1 MFEEEV
7 CRRRRTDVVRA
18 VVVHGRDLARI
29 ALRAAPEAGRHRRAH
44 VQARARRRR
53 GPVVELAKNK
63 VPLQMFPDVPILEG
77 DFV

>member
-7 CRRRRTDVVRA
+7 YRRRRTDVVRA
-18 VVVHGRDLARI
+18 VVVHGRDLARV
-29 ALRAAPEAGRHRRAH
+29 ALRAAAVPGRHRRAH

-53 GPVVELAKNK
+53 GPVVELAKYK
-63 VPLQMFPDVPILEG
+63 VPLQVFSNVPILEG